1 MAYFEWAD
9 DLCIDHGPIDEDH
22 RKLVDLVN
30 ELHTATTDGRGLEV
44 VERIMKELIAYTIE
58 HLRREEH
65 EMALVNFPNLAG
77 HKIGHQHFIDSLY
90 DLKGKYEAGSISV
103 AAKLSMVLRDW
114 LSLHI
119 RRSDKELK
127 LYLQKTGRVP
137 ASPTPGK
144 LS

>member
-9 DLCIDHGPIDEDH
+9 DLCIDYGPIDDDH
-22 RKLVDLVN
+22 RNLVNLVN
-30 ELHTATTDGRGLEV
+30 ELHTATTDGRGQEV

-65 EMALVNFPNLAG
+65 EMEQVNFPNLAR
-77 HKIGHQHFIDSLY
+77 HKIGHQHFIDNLY
-90 DLKGKYEAGSISV
+90 DLKTKYEGGSISV
-103 AAKLSMVLRDW
+103 ASKLSLVLRDW

-127 LYLQKTGRVP
+127 VYLQKTGRVP
-137 ASPTPGK
+137 KDRLPGK
-144 LS
+144 SG